1 MDKTGKTNFTIE
13 IASYTG
19 LEFLDLKLKIVEGK
33 IRVDIYAKPTNS
45 FSYTTPS
52 TCYPKKYISNIPKGT
67 VLRLRGICDDNVTFD
82 KRSSEYQNCLIAR
95 EHKPSTVTRQFSE
108 VRNKTRAEARTKQEK
123 QDKVSDVK
131 FITTYNPA
139 LPNINKITQKN

>member
-1 MDKTGKTNFTIE
+1 MDKTGKTNFTIQ

-33 IRVDIYAKPTNS
+33 IRVGIFAKPTNS

-67 VLRLRGICDDNVTFD
+67 VLRL
-82 KRSSEYQNCLIAR
+82 
-95 EHKPSTVTRQFSE
+95 
-108 VRNKTRAEARTKQEK
+108 
-123 QDKVSDVK
+123 
-131 FITTYNPA
+131 
-139 LPNINKITQKN
+139 